1 MAKRDYYEV
10 LGVSRTDSDEEIRRA
25 FRKKAMEF
33 HPDRNKNSDAE
44 EKFKE
49 VNEAYQVLSDQKKR
63 SQYDRFGHAT
73 GANGGFDR
81 PFDGF
86 DTFGFGGFGDIFDS
100 FFGDVS
106 GRATRRA
113 QRGADLQQR
122 VVLSFEESV
131 FGVEC
136 EIEINRLEQCQT
148 CAGAGNEP
156 GTPVDECSTCRG
168 AGQVRRTQRSVFGQF
183 SQIAPCTA
191 CRGAGTVVQTY
202 CSTCK
207 GSGNERRKRTRAVS
221 IPAGIESGMQV
232 RITGEGDVGQDG
244 GPRGNL
250 YVYVDVREHEHFYRE
265 GNDLVY
271 LLPVNLAEAALGT
284 KKIVPTLD
292 GPDQILT
299 VPQGTAGGAQFRLR
313 GKGIPDVR
321 SSRRGD
327 LRVMIDLQ
335 VPTKVTSRQRRLLEE
350 LAKSFGTAEDVD
362 VDPSLDEPDE
372 EGSDKDK
379 GLFERIKGAFG

>member
-10 LGVSRTDSDEEIRRA
+10 LDVSRTDSEEEIRRA

-33 HPDRNKNSDAE
+33 HPDRNKNPDAE

-63 SQYDRFGHAT
+63 SQYDRFGHSA

-106 GRATRRA
+106 GRAARRP
-113 QRGADLQQR
+113 QRGGDLQHR

-131 FGVEC
+131 FGAER
-136 EIEINRLEQCQT
+136 EIETNRLEQCQR
-148 CAGAGNEP
+148 CSGAGNEP
-156 GTPVDECSTCRG
+156 GTPVNECSTCRG
-168 AGQVRRTQRSVFGQF
+168 AGQVRRVQRSVFGQF
-183 SQIAPCTA
+183 SQIAPCTT
-191 CRGAGTVVQTY
+191 CRGSGTVIQTY

-207 GSGNERRKRTRAVS
+207 GSGSERRKRTRAVS

-232 RITGEGDVGQDG
+232 RITGEGDIGQDG
-244 GPRGNL
+244 GPAGNL
-250 YVYVDVREHEHFYRE
+250 YVYVDVKEHEHFYRE

-271 LLPVNLAEAALGT
+271 VLPVNLAEASLGT
-284 KKIVPTLD
+284 KKRVPTLD
-292 GPDQILT
+292 GADQILT
-299 VPQGTAGGAQFRLR
+299 VPQGTASGAQFRLR
-313 GKGIPDVR
+313 GKGVPDVR
-321 SSRRGD
+321 SNRRGD

-335 VPTKVTSRQRRLLEE
+335 VPTKVTAKQRKLLEE
-350 LAKSFGTAEDVD
+350 LARSFGTAEYIDDAPSVD
-362 VDPSLDEPDE
+362 GPGEDENDR
-372 EGSDKDK
+372 DK